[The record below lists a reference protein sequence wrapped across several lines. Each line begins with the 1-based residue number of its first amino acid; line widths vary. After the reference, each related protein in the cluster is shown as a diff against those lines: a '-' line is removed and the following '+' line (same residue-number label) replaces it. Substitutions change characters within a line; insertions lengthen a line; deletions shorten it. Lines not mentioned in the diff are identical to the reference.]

1 MGGLQSKTILENTAY
16 TLTFYVSSE
25 SLTQIK
31 LLITHS
37 FSNMFS
43 VEPFVHG
50 RAVIIPWSCSSE
62 ETLKWT
68 MRPSLCI
75 LSLWFLA

>member
-1 MGGLQSKTILENTAY
+1 MGELQSKTILENTAY

-25 SLTQIK
+25 SLTRIK

-43 VEPFVHG
+43 M
-50 RAVIIPWSCSSE
+50 E
-62 ETLKWT
+62 EQL
-68 MRPSLCI
+68 LFLGAAI
-75 LSLWFLA
+75 LRKH

>member
-1 MGGLQSKTILENTAY
+1 MGELQSKTILENTAY

-43 VEPFVHG
+43 M
-50 RAVIIPWSCSSE
+50 E
-62 ETLKWT
+62 EQL
-68 MRPSLCI
+68 LFLGAAI
-75 LSLWFLA
+75 LRKH